1 MSKALVD
8 QDHEGRRKLAR
19 AALLR
24 GMPIDKVA
32 EKVGLSVEDVQRV
45 QVEHYAQY
53 APLDDHTMYQ
63 KQLERLELVLDKAF
77 QWLEK
82 DYMDP
87 KEVEA
92 MLKVLRE
99 ISELAGLK
107 CKEIVIQQRVLDEQR
122 LDVVVSFAHVI
133 LNEYTKR
140 IEGLLTKK
148 GKLEIEANSADW
160 QGEIILENADILE
173 AEVESWV

>member
-1 MSKALVD
+1 
-8 QDHEGRRKLAR
+8 
-19 AALLR
+19 
-24 GMPIDKVA
+24 
-32 EKVGLSVEDVQRV
+32 
-45 QVEHYAQY
+45 
-53 APLDDHTMYQ
+53 
-63 KQLERLELVLDKAF
+63 
-77 QWLEK
+77 
-82 DYMDP
+82 
-87 KEVEA
+87 

-107 CKEIVIQQRVLDEQR
+107 RKEIMVQQRVLDEQR